1 MLLLIAWSLAAAS
14 VALAVLM
21 SFAGSMC
28 TVPSFPWRKRLVA
41 LQLAGLAIA
50 AAVWVWS
57 EHGGWSALGPLVL
70 VGAALL
76 VALAPTTRRGSSL
89 AAVTRTTGKRA
100 DGSTWFVDDE
110 HNRRLCAQE
119 VEQALAGERAGAR
132 PPGGA
137 ASWEV
142 HWQQYEDRLRQW
154 QQNGADYVA
163 RLRAQRAALAAQ
175 RAAAGAQS
183 TTPNARQ

>member
-1 MLLLIAWSLAAAS
+1 MLLLIAWLLAAAA
-14 VALAVLM
+14 VALAVLL

-28 TVPSFPWRKRLVA
+28 AVPRFPWRQRFVVLALAALAVA
-41 LQLAGLAIA
+41 G
-50 AAVWVWS
+50 AVQVWS
-57 EHGGWSALGPLVL
+57 EHRGWSAFGPLVL
-70 VGAALL
+70 AAVALL

-119 VEQALAGERAGAR
+119 VERSLAAERAGAA
-132 PPGGA
+132 PPAGA
-137 ASWEV
+137 ASWET
-142 HWQQYEDRLRQW
+142 HWRQYEDGLLQW
-154 QQNGADYVA
+154 QQNGTDYVA
-163 RLRAQRAALAAQ
+163 RVRVQ
-175 RAAAGAQS
+175 RAAAGSPARS